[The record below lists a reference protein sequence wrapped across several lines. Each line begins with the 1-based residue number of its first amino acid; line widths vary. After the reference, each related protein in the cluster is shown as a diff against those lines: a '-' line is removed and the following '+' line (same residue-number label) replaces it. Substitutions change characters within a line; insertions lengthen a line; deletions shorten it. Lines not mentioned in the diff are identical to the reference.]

1 MALAFTLT
9 FNDSFR
15 QKNIIKVGLIH
26 RMTAIVLDFY
36 KKNNA
41 RVNKRKYKITIFYS
55 PPKLNPVDL

>member
-15 QKNIIKVGLIH
+15 QKNIIKVGLIN

-36 KKNNA
+36 KKTML
-41 RVNKRKYKITIFYS
+41 V
-55 PPKLNPVDL
+55 